1 MMNAKLP
8 YVIGMS
14 FLLVISVLPATVL
27 SGPQAA
33 QSGAQGNPP
42 QAVQADA
49 PIYISPASL
58 RLIQQKLSEQ
68 GVTAGKA
75 DGIWGRA
82 TAEAVQ
88 RFQLTRGLE
97 PTGTLT
103 IETIQVLGL
112 PQILTGSA
120 EQPSSSRSNES
131 PSYQGVPLYI
141 SPGQL
146 REVQRKLG
154 EEGFEVVADGLWG
167 RATRKALQV
176 YQSSQGWR
184 PTGCIDLITV
194 QRLGLDRVTTALSGQ
209 GQTGIAAIQP
219 VRQQASQT
227 RQRPLNRSGREE
239 AQGYFGNSDGMGTG
253 SRMPVNAIGPAHK
266 PFQGQGAPL
275 YAGPDTVSRV
285 QHALR
290 QSGHDPGDG
299 DGLWNAS
306 TQAAVRDYQKAQGL
320 EPTGALTI
328 DTVRRLTGGFHF
340 DTIPAT
346 ERRDDDY

>member
-1 MMNAKLP
+1 
-8 YVIGMS
+8 MS
-14 FLLVISVLPATVL
+14 FLLVVSVVLPASAV

-33 QSGAQGNPP
+33 QSGAQGHPP

-68 GVTAGKA
+68 GITAGKA

-112 PQILTGSA
+112 PRILTGSA
-120 EQPSSSRSNES
+120 EQPSSSNES
-131 PSYQGVPLYI
+131 PPHRGVPLYI

-146 REVQRKLG
+146 RDVQRKLG
-154 EEGFEVVADGLWG
+154 EEGFEVAADGLWG
-167 RATRKALQV
+167 RATREALQG

-184 PTGCIDLITV
+184 PTGRIDLVTV

-219 VRQQASQT
+219 VRQPAVAQAGQT
-227 RQRPLNRSGREE
+227 GQRPVNMSGREE
-239 AQGYFGNSDGMGTG
+239 AQGYFGHGDGMETG
-253 SRMPVNAIGPAHK
+253 SRMPVNAQGPAHK

-320 EPTGALTI
+320 EPTGTLTI

-340 DTIPAT
+340 DTVPAT
-346 ERRDDDY
+346 ERREDDY